1 MSRGRRNERA
11 PRAPGRPAR
20 SPRATRPVAGDS
32 GQAMAEYAIVA
43 ASITGV
49 LVGVGF
55 TFLPDFIKALQ
66 QYYDSFYIMLNLP
79 IP

>member
-1 MSRGRRNERA
+1 VSL
-11 PRAPGRPAR
+11 PREILED
-20 SPRATRPVAGDS
+20 TS
-32 GQAMAEYAIVA
+32 GQAMAEYAIVV

-55 TFLPDFIKALQ
+55 TFLPDFIQALQ
-66 QYYDSFYIMLNLP
+66 QYYDNFYIMLNLP